1 MFGPAVVAS
10 SQYRSA
16 NAENVVPL
24 RHNLLRVPA
33 CAQCRA
39 AMTVERFD
47 PLLNGGSFLATFHC
61 VQCGLKDRFKI

>member
-10 SQYRSA
+10 AQHRSA

-24 RHNLLRVPA
+24 RRNLLR

-47 PLLNGGSFLATFHC
+47 PLLNGGSFLAIL
-61 VQCGLKDRFKI
+61 CGLKDRIKI